1 MKLVGYWQRTNSLI
15 MPGYFNDI
23 EGTRVLSKTTAR
35 IIDNVEIRTLKNH
48 MNKMICIY
56 FSAILSTSTAK
67 DIGETMAICMHPVRE
82 KYL

>member
-1 MKLVGYWQRTNSLI
+1 

-48 MNKMICIY
+48 MNKMIYLYLFFGHSVDEYGKRRRRNNGYLYAPCTGKIFINQWY
-56 FSAILSTSTAK
+56 KILHNN
-67 DIGETMAICMHPVRE
+67 II
-82 KYL
+82 